1 MPANPKRTGWVFT
14 DSSVEA
20 SGGSR
25 PNGQSNPT
33 DLDYLLTSTRT
44 GQRLD
49 LSPEDVDALEAL
61 GYSEEKGD
69 ANPE

>member
-1 MPANPKRTGWVFT
+1 
-14 DSSVEA
+14 VEA